1 MIQGSPTDYI
11 IDTTVLGNLR
21 LSRDN
26 NTTVASGS
34 NVSYSVDITHPPV
47 SIDTT
52 IVSDL
57 DPASSQTQL
66 WRVIPKRL
74 ILL

>member
-11 IDTTVLGNLR
+11 IDTTVLGNLH
-21 LSRDN
+21 LARDN

-34 NVSYSVDITHPPV
+34 NVLYSVDITHPPV

-66 WRVIPKRL
+66 WRVTPKRL